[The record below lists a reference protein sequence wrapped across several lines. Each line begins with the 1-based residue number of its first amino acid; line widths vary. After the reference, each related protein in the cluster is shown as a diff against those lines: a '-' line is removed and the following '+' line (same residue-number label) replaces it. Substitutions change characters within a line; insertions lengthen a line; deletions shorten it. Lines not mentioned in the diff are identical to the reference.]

1 MSQKGLRNPIS
12 LSGEVLEQVERLLEE
27 RQKDELLK
35 MLKSWQPAYIAAL
48 LMSIPFKYAE
58 QLFAWLPLESASA
71 TLPEMKNVFR
81 SALLTGT
88 YLPRIVSLVNLLDAD
103 DAADVL
109 ESLPYDIARLVIRRL
124 DNRDDIEQLLGYDSD
139 TAGGMMTTQYV
150 AVTEDSIVN
159 DAVDAVRKAA
169 EEMDDI
175 HVVFV
180 VNEDNHLVGLLTL
193 KRILL
198 SKGSA
203 PVREVMNRDIVSVP
217 SDMDQE
223 EVANIIR
230 HYDLVTL
237 PVVDHNNHLLGVIT
251 VDDVIDVIDEE
262 AEEDIMH
269 MSGVSLETEPNL
281 PLLYIVKGRLP
292 WLVAGLFGA
301 TISGMIVGSFQYA
314 IKEAVILAS
323 FIPLVMSTAGNVAI
337 QSSTIAVQGIASGD
351 IMSVSFQRRIIRELS
366 VALVNGLIIAAG
378 LAAFIVAS
386 SSIIHIEHPVR
397 LAATTAISIVAVVVL
412 ASGMGTSVPFFLD
425 KFGIDPALATGPFLT
440 TSNDILGVI
449 VFFTTAIHVYLH

>member
-1 MSQKGLRNPIS
+1 MSQKGLRNPVS
-12 LSGEVLEQVERLLEE
+12 LSGDLLEQVELLVQT
-27 RQKDELLK
+27 RQKDELIK
-35 MLKSWQPAYIAAL
+35 MISSWQPAHIAAL

-58 QLFAWLPLESASA
+58 QLFDWIPVELAAES
-71 TLPEMKNVFR
+71 LPEMKKVFR
-81 SALLTGT
+81 SALLTDT
-88 YLPRIVSLVNLLDAD
+88 YLPRLVALVNHLDTD

-109 ESLPYDIARLVIRRL
+109 ESLPHDIARLVLKRI
-124 DNRDDIEQLLGYDSD
+124 DSRDDVERLLGYDSD

-150 AVTEDSIVN
+150 AVTPECSIN
-159 DAVDAVRKAA
+159 DAIEAVRKAA

-180 VNEDNHLVGLLTL
+180 VDENGRLAGLLTL

-198 SKGSA
+198 SRGNAS
-203 PVREVMNRDIVSVP
+203 VGEVMNRDLVSVP

-223 EVANIIR
+223 DVANIIR

-237 PVVDHNNHLLGVIT
+237 PVVDHDNHLLGVIT

-269 MSGVSLETEPNL
+269 MSGVSLESEPNL
-281 PLLYIVKGRLP
+281 PILYIVKGRLP

-301 TISGMIVGSFQYA
+301 TISGMIVSSFQYA
-314 IKEAVILAS
+314 IQEAVILAS

-351 IMSVSFQRRIIRELS
+351 MMSVSFQRRIMRELS
-366 VALVNGLIIAAG
+366 VALVNGLVIAAG
-378 LAAFIVAS
+378 LALVIFAAS
-386 SSIIHIEHPVR
+386 CVIHIEYPMR
-397 LAATTAISIVAVVVL
+397 LAITTAVSIVAVVLL

-425 KFGIDPALATGPFLT
+425 RFGIDPALATGPFLT
-440 TSNDILGVI
+440 TSNDILGVV